1 MNRHVLWLG
10 AMTAAVLACAPSGD
24 AQQAPDAQTLA
35 QYRQQREEAA
45 YRTRRLIF
53 NNDGDDHLLSGEVSI
68 EAFLAK
74 RTTPLL
80 GSQVDS
86 IFYCTSRPMGVFL
99 HDTEVGDV
107 LTMPHPF
114 GPDRYNIVGDLL
126 EQGTDPLEVMVDF
139 CHQHGLE
146 CFWSMRMNDV
156 HDAYHPADGP
166 EPYFSTFKRE
176 HPEFLFGTRAD
187 RPAYGAWSAV
197 DYAEPEVRDFV
208 FRVFREICRNY
219 DVEGAQLDFFRH
231 LVYFRTVAEG
241 EVATDQEREMMTEL
255 VRRIRAMTE
264 EEGMR
269 RGRPILVAIRT
280 PDSVG
285 YCRDMGL
292 DIERWMEEGLID
304 LFVAAGDFR
313 LNPWEY
319 SIRLGERNDIPVY
332 CDLDPAIRSGVS
344 GDFDRNSL
352 EGYRGRAMNAWSAG
366 AAGLHLFNCFN
377 PHRRLWWELGD
388 PDKLRRMDKLY
399 FVNVTGRSGYLRAGQ
414 LVPGGEQYDNLPSL
428 HPQDPLRLPAE
439 GAVEVPLRVGEDVA
453 GAAEEGLEAT
463 VTCHAFASVAS
474 PLQVSFNGTALA
486 GSTTE
491 RNWFSYPV
499 RPELV
504 RQGVNRVELSMSRT
518 AEQPGEWSV
527 EYQCDEQPPTP
538 WSARPR
544 SGTEATMQDGALLI
558 ADRSTE
564 QGSYLYYSYPWNI
577 SPEGSAVVEAE
588 AKVVSGRNTII
599 VANGVA
605 EEEIRLFPDRV
616 TATHA
621 DQSHA
626 MDTTDA
632 FHLYRVELEG
642 SDIRVL
648 VDGELVI
655 DAPAAFTH
663 PAAGDRNTISI
674 GAGSSGETGAALWR
688 VVRFRPVP
696 ASVFD
701 LVLEVDYPEPAD
713 Q

>member
-1 MNRHVLWLG
+1 MNRQVLWLG
-10 AMTAAVLACAPSGD
+10 TMTAAALAWTPPGRT
-24 AQQAPDAQTLA
+24 QEAPDAQALA
-35 QYRQQREEAA
+35 DYRQERKGAA
-45 YRTRRLIF
+45 DRTRRIIF
-53 NNDGDDHLLSGEVSI
+53 NNDGDDHLLSGETSL

-86 IFYCTSRPMGVFL
+86 IFYCTSRPMGMFI
-99 HDTEVGDV
+99 HDTDVGDA

-114 GPDRYNIVGDLL
+114 GPDRRNIVGDFI

-139 CHQHGLE
+139 CHQHDLE

-197 DYAEPEVRDFV
+197 DYAEPQVRDLV
-208 FRVFREICRNY
+208 FRVFQEICRDY
-219 DVEGAQLDFFRH
+219 DVDGVQLDFFRH

-241 EVATDQEREMMTEL
+241 GVATDEEREMMTDL
-255 VRRIRAMTE
+255 LRRIRAMTE

-269 RGRPILVAIRT
+269 RGRPIVIAIRT

-319 SIRLGERNDIPVY
+319 STSLGERYDLPVY
-332 CDLDPAIRSGVS
+332 CDLDPAVRSGAS
-344 GDFDRNSL
+344 GTFHRNSL
-352 EGYRGRAMNAWSAG
+352 EAYRARAMNAWSAG
-366 AAGLHLFNCFN
+366 AAGLHMFNCFN

-388 PDKLRRMDKLY
+388 PDELRRQDKLY
-399 FVNVTGRSGYLRAGQ
+399 FVNVTGRSGYLVAGQ
-414 LVPGGEQYDNLPSL
+414 ALPGGERYDNLPSL
-428 HPQDPLRLPAE
+428 HPQNPLRLPAD
-439 GAVEVPLRVGEDVA
+439 GTLEVPLRVGEDV
-453 GAAEEGLEAT
+453 GAAAAAGREAT
-463 VTCHAFASVAS
+463 VTCHVFASVTAPPQLS
-474 PLQVSFNGTALA
+474 LNGTRLI

-499 RPELV
+499 HPELV
-504 RQGVNRVELSMSRT
+504 RQGVNRVELSMSGSEE
-518 AEQPGEWSV
+518 AGEWGV
-527 EYQCDEQPPTP
+527 EYRCDEQPPTP
-538 WSARPR
+538 WTGRRR

-564 QGSYLYYSYPWNI
+564 RGSYLYYSYPWNI
-577 SPEGSAVVEAE
+577 SPQGSAVVEAR

-599 VANGVA
+599 VANGVV
-605 EEEIRLFPDRV
+605 EEEIRLLPDQV
-616 TATHA
+616 IAQHA

-626 MDTTDA
+626 MDTTDG

-642 SDIRVL
+642 ADIRVL

-655 DAPAAFTH
+655 DAPGGLTH
-663 PAAGDRNTISI
+663 PAAGDRNTIAI
-674 GAGSSGETGAALWR
+674 GAGSSGETGAALWE

-701 LVLEVDYPEPAD
+701 LVLSVDCPEPAE